1 MPKISKRKLQS
12 RQANQVSIN
21 MWQQKRIIHNINQML
36 TQMNDEEIG
45 CNSLDLMELGAKK
58 YQKQIKSESL
68 LSKIMSVK
76 KIKYVI

>member
-36 TQMNDEEIG
+36 TQMNDEEFG
-45 CNSLDLMELGAKK
+45 CNSLNLIELGAKK
-58 YQKQIKSESL
+58 QV
-68 LSKIMSVK
+68 KINSFLH
-76 KIKYVI
+76 